1 VEFTL
6 VSVHPGRSLWRDEVS
21 GPVVSMTR
29 VGGFSGG
36 ASALRFYT
44 RIKTATMRYA

>member
-1 VEFTL
+1 VEFRL

-21 GPVVSMTR
+21 GPIVSVAR
-29 VGGFSGG
+29 VSGFNEG
-36 ASALRFYT
+36 ASGLRFYS

>member
-1 VEFTL
+1 MELTL
-6 VSVHPGRSLWRDEVS
+6 VSVPPGRSLWRDEVS

-29 VGGFSGG
+29 VGEFSEGVSG
-36 ASALRFYT
+36 LRFYT

>member
-1 VEFTL
+1 VKLTL

-29 VGGFSGG
+29 VGGFSEG
-36 ASALRFYT
+36 ASGLRLYI
-44 RIKTATMRYA
+44 RIKTATMGYA

>member
-1 VEFTL
+1 VGLTL

-29 VGGFSGG
+29 VGGFNEGVSG
-36 ASALRFYT
+36 LRFDT